1 MQNFIGVYDCKLD
14 TKGRIMVPSPLKK
27 QLMPFAEKGFIVK
40 RSPDSKCLELYTMT
54 AWERQERMISK
65 LNPYKK
71 EHKDFIRR
79 FYAGVKQIEMDPS
92 GRMLLTK
99 DLLTF
104 SGINKELT
112 MAAARDIIEI
122 WDKTAYETVI
132 NDTTVDFELLAERV
146 MGDIELDSEE

>member
-14 TKGRIMVPSPLKK
+14 TKGRIMVPAPLKK

-40 RSPDSKCLELYTMT
+40 RSPDAKCLELYTMT
-54 AWERQERMISK
+54 AWEKQERMISK

-71 EHKDFIRR
+71 EHKDFIRK
-79 FYAGVKQIEMDPS
+79 FYAGVKQVEMDSS

-104 SGINKELT
+104 SGISKDLT
-112 MAAARDIIEI
+112 MASARDIIEI
-122 WDKTAYETVI
+122 WDKTVYETVI
-132 NDTTVDFELLAERV
+132 NDSTIDFETLAEKV
-146 MGDIELDSEE
+146 LGDIEMEPEE

>member
-14 TKGRIMVPSPLKK
+14 TKGRIMVPSPIKK

-40 RSPDSKCLELYTMT
+40 RSPDSKCLELYTMV

-92 GRMLLTK
+92 GRMLITK

-104 SGINKELT
+104 SGISKELT

-122 WDKTAYETVI
+122 WDKKAYEAVI
-132 NDTTVDFELLAERV
+132 NDSSVDFELLAEHV
-146 MGDIELDSEE
+146 MGDIEMEPEE

>member
-14 TKGRIMVPSPLKK
+14 TKGRIMVPAPLKK
-27 QLMPFAEKGFIVK
+27 QLMPFSEKGFIIK
-40 RSPDSKCLELYTMT
+40 RSPDSKCLELYTMV

-79 FYAGVKQIEMDPS
+79 FYAGVKQIDMDPS
-92 GRMLLTK
+92 GRMLLSK
-99 DLLTF
+99 DLLVF
-104 SGINKELT
+104 SGISKELT

-122 WDKTAYETVI
+122 WDKTAYESVI
-132 NDTTVDFELLAERV
+132 NDSTVDFESLAERV
-146 MGDIELDSEE
+146 MGEIELEPEN